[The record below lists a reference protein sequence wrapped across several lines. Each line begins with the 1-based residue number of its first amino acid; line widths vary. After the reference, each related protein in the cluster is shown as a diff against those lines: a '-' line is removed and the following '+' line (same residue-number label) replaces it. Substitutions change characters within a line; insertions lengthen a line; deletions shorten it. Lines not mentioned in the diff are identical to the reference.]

1 MRNHLKPVRLR
12 RQSSPLPLSGNPSN
26 PQLDCTVEKKRAA
39 AALPTISFNHSHKNW
54 FSQRQKD
61 LPILG
66 RAQGGND
73 GNIVMEDGAID
84 WTARPT
90 SLDGVDDA
98 FAVYVTGDSMVP
110 KYQAGD
116 LVYIHPH
123 KTPRKGRFVLIEMTG
138 HKGLIKQ
145 FEKWDGDTL
154 IVKQFNPT
162 RELHLLRFEVLKVM
176 LIIGSMDA

>member
-1 MRNHLKPVRLR
+1 MRNHLKPVR
-12 RQSSPLPLSGNPSN
+12 RQR
-26 PQLDCTVEKKRAA
+26 QLALQNIDTQPVNGSVKAQPRN
-39 AALPTISFNHSHKNW
+39 AALPTISFSHHHKNW
-54 FSQRQKD
+54 FSRGRKD

-66 RAQGGND
+66 KAQGGND
-73 GNIVMEDGAID
+73 GNIVMEEGAID
-84 WTARPT
+84 WTSRPT
-90 SLDGVDDA
+90 ALDGIDDA

-123 KTPRKGRFVLIEMTG
+123 KAPRKGRFVLIEMAG

-154 IVKQFNPT
+154 VAQQFNPAK
-162 RELHLLRFEVLKVM
+162 ELRFNRSEVLKVM

>member
-12 RQSSPLPLSGNPSN
+12 RQVPPFPATGKHCEKRQDEPSRTAN
-26 PQLDCTVEKKRAA
+26 
-39 AALPTISFNHSHKNW
+39 LPTITFNCTHKNW
-54 FSQRQKD
+54 FSRGRKD
-61 LPILG
+61 LPVLG
-66 RAQGGND
+66 RAQGGDD

-90 SLDGVDDA
+90 ALDGIDDA
-98 FAVYVTGDSMVP
+98 FAVFVTGDSMVP

-123 KTPRKGRFVLIEMTG
+123 KTPRKDRFVLIEMAG

-154 IVKQFNPT
+154 VVKQFNPLK
-162 RELHLLRFEVLKVM
+162 ELRFSRTEVLKVM